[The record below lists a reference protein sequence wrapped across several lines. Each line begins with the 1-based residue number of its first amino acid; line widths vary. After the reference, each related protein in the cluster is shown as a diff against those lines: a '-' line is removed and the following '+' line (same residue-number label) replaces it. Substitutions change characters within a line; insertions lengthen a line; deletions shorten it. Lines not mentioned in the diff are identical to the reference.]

1 VVRVEILWH
10 RRKTRRL
17 TEITNINLRYRG
29 KPVYSNPKRYLIE
42 RRVPM
47 KIKVLIVLLA
57 AFVLGFATFSYAQGR
72 DKGRNTHESQG
83 IKGID
88 QRLRNAHAGIDRG
101 IQSGALTRE
110 EANRLKSE
118 LNRVR
123 DDEARMKADGRL
135 TRQERQR
142 LEKELNRL
150 EKHISQL
157 KHNVNKR
164 DKDHRR

>member
-1 VVRVEILWH
+1 M
-10 RRKTRRL
+10 KT
-17 TEITNINLRYRG
+17 
-29 KPVYSNPKRYLIE
+29 KC
-42 RRVPM
+42 
-47 KIKVLIVLLA
+47 LIVLLA

-72 DKGRNTHESQG
+72 DKGRNAPESQG
-83 IKGID
+83 IPGID

-101 IQSGALTRE
+101 IQSGALTRK

-135 TRQERQR
+135 THPARQR

-157 KHNVNKR
+157 KHNDNRK
-164 DKDHRR
+164 DKDHKR

>member
-1 VVRVEILWH
+1 M
-10 RRKTRRL
+10 KT
-17 TEITNINLRYRG
+17 
-29 KPVYSNPKRYLIE
+29 KC
-42 RRVPM
+42 
-47 KIKVLIVLLA
+47 LIVLLA
-57 AFVLGFATFSYAQGR
+57 VFVLGFATFSYAQGR
-72 DKGRNTHESQG
+72 DQGDRKAHESQG

-110 EANRLKSE
+110 EANRLKGE

-135 TRQERQR
+135 THQERQR
-142 LEKELNRL
+142 LENELNRL

-157 KHNVNKR
+157 KHNVNRR
-164 DKDHRR
+164 DKDQRR